1 MRRAACTGSSA
12 NFFPTQMGESGVKQ
26 AVAICGQCP
35 VQIRCVQF
43 ALSNNIRHG
52 IWGGYTA
59 RGRRELANALEYVA
73 DFTRQEHATAHW
85 YAHYV
90 RTNDEDPV
98 RRTAQ
103 TLGISKATVYH
114 HLRIDR
120 LAQEKTDAIINHTE
134 QDNDLP

>member
-1 MRRAACTGSSA
+1 
-12 NFFPTQMGESGVKQ
+12 MGESGVKQ
-26 AVAICGQCP
+26 AVAICNLCP

-43 ALSNNIRHG
+43 ALNNNIQHG

-59 RGRRELANALEYVA
+59 RGRRELANALAYVA
-73 DFTRQEHATAHW
+73 DPTRQEHQTAHW
-85 YAHYV
+85 FGHYT

-120 LAQEKTDAIINHTE
+120 LAQEKTDAIINNTE
-134 QDNDLP
+134 PNSQDQS